1 MAKADSI
8 VTSGVDAARARRP
21 AIIDRFARGAV
32 LSRLA
37 GIKSGRIVIEDG
49 DERIPFGQDVS
60 DADLRAT
67 IRVKDRRFYSDIALA
82 GSIGAGEA
90 YMAGSWTTDNLTAL
104 AQIMLRNRKVMEG
117 MDGGLARL
125 ANPVRRFIHYLNRN
139 TKTGSQRNIA
149 AHYDLGND
157 FFELVLDRT
166 LMYSCAIFERPD
178 ATLEEA
184 ATAKVDR
191 ICRKLDL
198 RAHDHLVEIG
208 TGWGGFAIHAA
219 KNYGCRVTTT
229 TISRAQHDYA
239 VKKIA
244 AEGLTDRITVLFKDY
259 RELSGQFDK
268 AVSIEMI
275 EAVGHQF
282 LDSYFRKCGELLKP
296 DGMMLL
302 QAITI
307 TDREYEGALKRVDF
321 IRKYIFPGS
330 FIPSVT
336 ALCDSITRASD
347 LRLFHLEDL
356 TPNYAQTLKN
366 WRIRMFDNI
375 ERVRALGYP
384 EEFIRMWEFYLCYCE
399 GGFRERY
406 IGDVQMLLTKPE
418 SRRPPILPRLS
429 APPHRDS
436 LELCAKPTLGLQG

>member
-1 MAKADSI
+1 MAKSDSI
-8 VTSGVDAARARRP
+8 VTAGVDAARARRP
-21 AIIDRFARGAV
+21 AIVGRFARGAV

-49 DERIPFGQDVS
+49 DDERLSFGQDVG

-67 IRVKDRRFYSDIALA
+67 IRANDRRFYSDLALA

-90 YMAGSWTTDNLTAL
+90 YMAGWWTTDDLTAVV
-104 AQIMLRNRKVMEG
+104 QIMLRNREVMEG
-117 MDGGLARL
+117 IEGGLARL
-125 ANPVRRFIHYLNRN
+125 ANPVRRFVHYLNRN

-157 FFELVLDRT
+157 FFELILDRT

-229 TISRAQHDYA
+229 TISRVQHDYA
-239 VKKIA
+239 VKRIA
-244 AEGLTDRITVLFKDY
+244 AEGLADRITVLCKDY
-259 RELSGQFDK
+259 RDLSGQFDK

-282 LDSYFRKCGELLKP
+282 VDSYFRKCGELLKP

-307 TDREYEGALKRVDF
+307 TDREYAGALKRVDF
-321 IRKYIFPGS
+321 IKKYIFPGS

-336 ALCDSITRASD
+336 ALCDSITRASN

-356 TPNYAQTLKN
+356 TPNYAETLKH
-366 WRIRMFDNI
+366 WRMRMFKNI

-406 IGDVQMLLTKPE
+406 LGDVQMLLTKPD
-418 SRRPPILPRLS
+418 SKRAPILPILPR
-429 APPHRDS
+429 
-436 LELCAKPTLGLQG
+436 Q

>member
-1 MAKADSI
+1 MRESGSI
-8 VTSGVDAARARRP
+8 VASGVDAARARRP
-21 AIIDRFARGAV
+21 AIIERFARRAV
-32 LSRLA
+32 LARLA
-37 GIKSGRIVIEDG
+37 GLKHGRVVIEDG
-49 DERIPFGQDVS
+49 DERIAFGEELSV
-60 DADLRAT
+60 ADLRAT
-67 IRVKDRRFYSDIALA
+67 IRVKDRRFYSDLALG
-82 GSIGAGEA
+82 GSMGAGEA
-90 YMAGSWTTDNLTAL
+90 YMAGSWTTDDLTAL
-104 AQIMLRNRKVMEG
+104 VQIMIRNQDVMEG
-117 MDGGLARL
+117 MDAGLARL
-125 ANPVRRFIHYLNRN
+125 ANPARRLLHYFNRN
-139 TKTGSQRNIA
+139 TKAGSQRNIA

-157 FFELVLDRT
+157 FFELILDRT
-166 LMYSCAIFERPD
+166 LMYSCAIFPRPD

-184 ATAKVDR
+184 AIAKVER

-198 RAHDHLVEIG
+198 RSHDHLLEIG

-239 VKKIA
+239 VKRIA
-244 AEGLTDRITVLFKDY
+244 EEGLSDRITVLFQDY
-259 RELSGQFDK
+259 RDLTGQFDK

-282 LDSYFRKCGELLKP
+282 LNSYFQKCGELLKP

-307 TDREYEGALKRVDF
+307 SDQNYAAAVRRVDF
-321 IRKYIFPGS
+321 IKKYIFPGS

-336 ALCDSITRASD
+336 ALCCAITCSSD
-347 LRLFHLEDL
+347 MRLFHLEDI
-356 TPNYAQTLKN
+356 TPNYAETLKN
-366 WRIRMFDNI
+366 WRIRMFKNI

-406 IGDVQMLLTKPE
+406 IGDVQMLLTKPDC
-418 SRRPPILPRLS
+418 RVAPILPAL
-429 APPHRDS
+429 
-436 LELCAKPTLGLQG
+436 

>member
-8 VTSGVDAARARRP
+8 VTLGVDAARARRP

-37 GIKSGRIVIEDG
+37 GIKTGRIVIEDG
-49 DERIPFGQDVS
+49 DERIPFGQGIE
-60 DADLRAT
+60 AAELHGT

-90 YMAGSWTTDNLTAL
+90 YMAGSWTTDDLTAL
-104 AQIMLRNRKVMEG
+104 AQIMIRNRAVMEG

-157 FFELVLDRT
+157 FFELILDRT
-166 LMYSCAIFERPD
+166 LMYSCAIFERAG

-239 VKKIA
+239 VKRIA
-244 AEGLTDRITVLFKDY
+244 AAGLSERITVLLKDY
-259 RELSGQFDK
+259 RDLTGQFDK

-275 EAVGHQF
+275 EAVGHHF

-307 TDREYEGALKRVDF
+307 ADREYEGALKRVDF
-321 IRKYIFPGS
+321 IKQYIFPGS

-347 LRLFHLEDL
+347 MRLFHLEDL
-356 TPNYAQTLKN
+356 TPNYAETLKN
-366 WRIRMFDNI
+366 WRLRMFKNI
-375 ERVRALGYP
+375 ESVRALGYP

-406 IGDVQMLLTKPE
+406 IGDVQMLLTKPA
-418 SRRPPILPRLS
+418 SRRAPIVPRL
-429 APPHRDS
+429 
-436 LELCAKPTLGLQG
+436 L

>member
-1 MAKADSI
+1 MAKAESI

-21 AIIDRFARGAV
+21 AILERFARGAV

-37 GIKSGRIVIEDG
+37 GIKTSRIVIEEG
-49 DERIPFGQDVS
+49 GERIPFGQDVS
-60 DADLRAT
+60 AADLRAT
-67 IRVKDRRFYSDIALA
+67 ISVKDRRFYSDIALA

-90 YMAGSWTTDNLTAL
+90 YMADAWSTDDLTAL
-104 AQIMLRNRKVMEG
+104 VQIMIRNREVMEG
-117 MDGGLARL
+117 MEGGLARL
-125 ANPVRRFIHYLNRN
+125 ANPLRRFIHYLNRN
-139 TKTGSQRNIA
+139 TKAGSQRNIA

-166 LMYSCAIFERPD
+166 LMYSCALFDHPG
-178 ATLEEA
+178 ATLDEA

-208 TGWGGFAIHAA
+208 TGWGGFAIYAA

-244 AEGLTDRITVLFKDY
+244 AERLADRITVLFKDY
-259 RELSGQFDK
+259 RDLTGQFDK

-282 LDSYFRKCGELLKP
+282 LDSYFRKCSELLKP

-307 TDREYEGALKRVDF
+307 ADRYYAGAIKSVDF
-321 IRKYIFPGS
+321 IKKYIFPGG

-356 TPNYAQTLKN
+356 TPNYAETLKN

-375 ERVRALGYP
+375 DRVRALGYP
-384 EEFIRMWEFYLCYCE
+384 EEFIRMWQFYLCYCE
-399 GGFRERY
+399 AGFRERY
-406 IGDVQMLLTKPE
+406 TGDVQMILTKPD
-418 SRRPPILPRLS
+418 SRRAPILPALPR
-429 APPHRDS
+429 P
-436 LELCAKPTLGLQG
+436 

>member
-1 MAKADSI
+1 MSKTDSI

-21 AIIDRFARGAV
+21 AILERFARGAV
-32 LSRLA
+32 LSRLV
-37 GIKSGRIVIEDG
+37 GIKRGRIVIEDG
-49 DERIPFGQDVS
+49 DERLPFGQDVS

-67 IRVKDRRFYSDIALA
+67 IRVKDHRFYSDIALA

-90 YMAGSWTTDNLTAL
+90 YMAGSWATDDLTAL
-104 AQIMLRNRKVMEG
+104 AQIMLRNREVMEG
-117 MDGGLARL
+117 MDSGLARL

-139 TKTGSQRNIA
+139 TKTGSRRNIA

-157 FFELVLDRT
+157 FFELILDRT
-166 LMYSCAIFERPD
+166 LMYSCAIFERAG

-184 ATAKVDR
+184 AAAKVDR

-244 AEGLTDRITVLFKDY
+244 AEGLADRITVLFKDY
-259 RELSGQFDK
+259 RDLTGQFDK

-296 DGMMLL
+296 DGMMAL

-307 TDREYEGALKRVDF
+307 ADQYYEGSIRSVDF
-321 IRKYIFPGS
+321 IKKYIFPGA

-336 ALCDSITRASD
+336 AMCDSITRASD

-356 TPNYAQTLKN
+356 TPNYAETLKN
-366 WRIRMFDNI
+366 WRIRMFNNI

-384 EEFIRMWEFYLCYCE
+384 EEFIRMWEYYLCYCE
-399 GGFRERY
+399 AGFRERY
-406 IGDVQMLLTKPE
+406 LGDVQMLLTKPDCRRGMKEE
-418 SRRPPILPRLS
+418 SLAR
-429 APPHRDS
+429 
-436 LELCAKPTLGLQG
+436 

>member
-8 VTSGVDAARARRP
+8 VTLGVDAARARRP

-37 GIKSGRIVIEDG
+37 GITIGRIVIEDG
-49 DERIPFGQDVS
+49 DQRLPFGQDIE

-67 IRVKDRRFYSDIALA
+67 IHVKDRRFYSDIALA
-82 GSIGAGEA
+82 GSMGAGEA

-104 AQIMLRNRKVMEG
+104 AQIMLRNRDVMEG

-157 FFELVLDRT
+157 FFELILDRT
-166 LMYSCAIFERPD
+166 LMYSCAIFERAG

-244 AEGLTDRITVLFKDY
+244 AEGLADRITVLFKDY
-259 RELSGQFDK
+259 RDLSGQFDK

-275 EAVGHQF
+275 EAVGPQF
-282 LDSYFRKCGELLKP
+282 VDAYFRKCGELLKP

-307 TDREYEGALKRVDF
+307 TDREYAGALKRVDF
-321 IRKYIFPGS
+321 IKKYIFPGS

-336 ALCDSITRASD
+336 ALCDSITRSSD

-356 TPNYAQTLKN
+356 TPNYAETLKN
-366 WRIRMFDNI
+366 WRIRMFNNI

-406 IGDVQMLLTKPE
+406 IGDVQMLLTKPD
-418 SRRPPILPRLS
+418 SKRAPILPILPRL
-429 APPHRDS
+429 
-436 LELCAKPTLGLQG
+436 

>member
-1 MAKADSI
+1 MPKSDSI
-8 VTSGVDAARARRP
+8 VASGVDAARARRP
-21 AIIDRFARGAV
+21 AFLDRFARTAV

-37 GIKSGRIVIEDG
+37 GINNGRLLIEDG
-49 DERIPFGQDVS
+49 GQRIPFGQDLS
-60 DADLRAT
+60 DTGLRAT
-67 IRVKDRRFYSDIALA
+67 IHVHDRRFYSDLAAA
-82 GSIGAGEA
+82 GSMGAAEA
-90 YMAGSWTTDNLTAL
+90 YMAGSWTTDDLTAL
-104 AQIMLRNRKVMEG
+104 VQIFIRNRDVTEG
-117 MDGGLARL
+117 LDSGLARL

-139 TKTGSQRNIA
+139 TRSGSERNIA

-157 FFELVLDRT
+157 FFALILDRD
-166 LMYSCAIFERPD
+166 LMMYSCAIFERPD

-239 VKKIA
+239 IKRIA
-244 AEGLTDRITVLFKDY
+244 AEGLSERITVLFKDY
-259 RELSGQFDK
+259 RDLTGQFDK

-307 TDREYEGALKRVDF
+307 TDREYEAAIKRVDF
-321 IRKYIFPGS
+321 IKKYIFPGS
-330 FIPSVT
+330 FLPSVT
-336 ALCDSITRASD
+336 ALCDSITRSSD

-356 TPNYAQTLKN
+356 TPNYAETLKN
-366 WRIRMFDNI
+366 WRLRMFNNI
-375 ERVRALGYP
+375 DRVRALGYP
-384 EEFIRMWEFYLCYCE
+384 EEFIRMWEFYLRYSE
-399 GGFRERY
+399 AGFRERY
-406 IGDVQMLLTKPE
+406 IGDVQMLLTKPD
-418 SRRPPILPRLS
+418 SRRPSILPPL
-429 APPHRDS
+429 
-436 LELCAKPTLGLQG
+436 

>member
-1 MAKADSI
+1 MAKSDSI
-8 VTSGVDAARARRP
+8 VASGVDAARSRRP
-21 AIIDRFARGAV
+21 AILDRFARGAV

-37 GIKSGRIVIEDG
+37 GIKSGRLVIEDG
-49 DERIPFGQDVS
+49 GERMPLGEAAA

-67 IRVKDRRFYSDIALA
+67 IRVHDHRFYSDLALA
-82 GSIGAGEA
+82 GSMGAAEA
-90 YMAGSWTTDNLTAL
+90 YMAGSWTTDDLTAL
-104 AQIMLRNRKVMEG
+104 VQIMIRNRAVIEG
-117 MDGGLARL
+117 IDGGLARL
-125 ANPVRRFIHYLNRN
+125 ANPVRRLLHYLNRN
-139 TKTGSQRNIA
+139 TKTGSERNIA

-157 FFELVLDRT
+157 FFELILDRT
-166 LMYSCAIFERPD
+166 LMYSCAIFERPE

-239 VKKIA
+239 VKRIA
-244 AEGLTDRITVLFKDY
+244 AEGLSERITVLFEDY
-259 RELSGQFDK
+259 RDLSGQFDK
-268 AVSIEMI
+268 LVSIEMI

-307 TDREYEGALKRVDF
+307 TDREYEAATRRVDF
-321 IRKYIFPGS
+321 IKKYIFPGS

-356 TPNYAQTLKN
+356 TPNYAETLKH
-366 WRIRMFDNI
+366 WRLRMFENI

-418 SRRPPILPRLS
+418 SRRAPILPRL
-429 APPHRDS
+429 
-436 LELCAKPTLGLQG
+436 

>member
-1 MAKADSI
+1 MAKSDSI
-8 VTSGVDAARARRP
+8 VASGVDAARARRP
-21 AIIDRFARGAV
+21 AVLDRFARGAV

-37 GIKSGRIVIEDG
+37 GIKDGRVVVEDG
-49 DERIPFGQDVS
+49 GERIPLGQS
-60 DADLRAT
+60 AADADLRAT
-67 IRVKDRRFYSDIALA
+67 IRVNDHRFYSDLALA
-82 GSIGAGEA
+82 GSMGAAES
-90 YMAGSWTTDNLTAL
+90 YMAGSWTTDDLTAL
-104 AQIMLRNRKVMEG
+104 VQIMIRNREVTEG
-117 MDGGLARL
+117 IDGGLARL

-139 TKTGSQRNIA
+139 TKTGSERNIA

-157 FFELVLDRT
+157 FFELILDRT

-184 ATAKVDR
+184 AIAKVDR

-219 KNYGCRVTTT
+219 KNYGCRITTT
-229 TISRAQHDYA
+229 TISREQHDYA
-239 VKKIA
+239 VKRIA
-244 AEGLTDRITVLFKDY
+244 AEGLSERITVLFKDY
-259 RELSGQFDK
+259 RDLTGQFDK

-307 TDREYEGALKRVDF
+307 TDREYEASLKRVDF
-321 IRKYIFPGS
+321 IKKYIFPGS
-330 FIPSVT
+330 FLPSVT
-336 ALCDSITRASD
+336 ALCDSITRSSD
-347 LRLFHLEDL
+347 MHLFHLEDI
-356 TPNYAQTLKN
+356 TPNYAETLKN
-366 WRIRMFDNI
+366 WRLRMFKNI

-384 EEFIRMWEFYLCYCE
+384 EEFIRMWEFYLCYSE
-399 GGFRERY
+399 AGFRERY
-406 IGDVQMLLTKPE
+406 IGDVQMLLTKPG
-418 SRRPPILPRLS
+418 SRREPILPRL
-429 APPHRDS
+429 
-436 LELCAKPTLGLQG
+436 

>member
-1 MAKADSI
+1 MAKSGSI
-8 VTSGVDAARARRP
+8 VASGVDAARTRRP
-21 AIIDRFARGAV
+21 AIVERFARRAV
-32 LSRLA
+32 LARLE
-37 GIKSGRIVIEDG
+37 GIKRGRIVIEDG
-49 DERIPFGQDVS
+49 AERITFGQDTS
-60 DADLRAT
+60 TADLRAT
-67 IRVKDRRFYSDIALA
+67 IRVLDHRFYADLALG
-82 GSIGAGEA
+82 GSMGAGEA
-90 YMAGSWTTDNLTAL
+90 YMAGSWTTDDLTAL
-104 AQIMLRNRKVMEG
+104 VQIMIRNRDVMEG

-125 ANPVRRFIHYLNRN
+125 ANPVRRLLHYFNRN
-139 TKTGSQRNIA
+139 TKAGSQRNIA
-149 AHYDLGND
+149 AHYDLGNE
-157 FFELVLDRT
+157 FFELILDRT
-166 LMYSCAIFERPD
+166 LMYSCAIFPRPD
-178 ATLEEA
+178 STLEEA
-184 ATAKVDR
+184 AIAKVDR

-198 RAHDHLVEIG
+198 RAHDHLLEIG

-219 KNYGCRVTTT
+219 RNYGCRVTTT

-239 VKKIA
+239 TKKIA
-244 AEGLTDRITVLFKDY
+244 EQGLSERITVLFKDY
-259 RELSGQFDK
+259 RDLSADLTGKFDK

-282 LDSYFRKCGELLKP
+282 VDSYFRKCGELLKA

-307 TDREYEGALKRVDF
+307 ADQYYEGAVRRVDF
-321 IRKYIFPGS
+321 IKKYIFPGS

-356 TPNYAQTLKN
+356 TPNYAETLKN
-366 WRIRMFDNI
+366 WRMRMFKNI

-418 SRRPPILPRLS
+418 CRIAPILPPLS
-429 APPHRDS
+429 
-436 LELCAKPTLGLQG
+436 

>member
-1 MAKADSI
+1 MAKTDSI

-37 GIKSGRIVIEDG
+37 GLKSGRIVIEDG

-67 IRVKDRRFYSDIALA
+67 IRVEDRRFYSDIALA

-104 AQIMLRNRKVMEG
+104 AQIMLRNRDVMEG
-117 MDGGLARL
+117 MDSGLARL

-198 RAHDHLVEIG
+198 RGHDHLVEIG

-239 VKKIA
+239 VKRIA
-244 AEGLTDRITVLFKDY
+244 AEGLADRITVLFKDY

-356 TPNYAQTLKN
+356 TPNYAETLKN

-418 SRRPPILPRLS
+418 SRRALILPRL
-429 APPHRDS
+429 
-436 LELCAKPTLGLQG
+436 